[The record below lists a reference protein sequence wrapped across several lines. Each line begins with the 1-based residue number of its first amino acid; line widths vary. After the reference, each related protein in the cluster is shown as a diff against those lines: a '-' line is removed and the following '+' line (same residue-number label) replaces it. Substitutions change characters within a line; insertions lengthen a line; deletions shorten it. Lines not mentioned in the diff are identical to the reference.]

1 MVALLL
7 PVGGSIGTTDSR
19 FRVFGGNLSV
29 LADSA
34 CPVHA
39 STELAAKLPQ
49 CTSRPPTELLVV
61 PCGATNVHMFQK
73 WYHQFIIF
81 LDKKSSMQK
90 QPT

>member
-39 STELAAKLPQ
+39 STELPAKLPQ
-49 CTSRPPTELLVV
+49 CTSRPPIKLLVV
-61 PCGATNVHMFQK
+61 PCGAASALLLHR
-73 WYHQFIIF
+73 WYHQLAIPEANQ
-81 LDKKSSMQK
+81 SSMQK
-90 QPT
+90 